1 MENKNKMEKE
11 TPKTI
16 TVFATESYETY
27 LFRESLEINVE
38 DYPELAGMSKEE
50 IVSYVEENAWEMKP
64 TDSEYYESL
73 GEELME
79 RDIIRDKITNETAEV
94 TVK

>member
-1 MENKNKMEKE
+1 
-11 TPKTI
+11 
-16 TVFATESYETY
+16 
-27 LFRESLEINVE
+27 
-38 DYPELAGMSKEE
+38 MSKEE